1 MHQLLA
7 ITYHACKAYVSFILD
22 YVEIHHNKENLTLS
36 RLTFIRQ
43 RPDNG
48 PTAACFDLTAHI
60 MSGSDEDIG
69 IQLTRLQ
76 MLHEEVSSYE
86 PDSNHQDIASQC
98 SLETHEAVRAFY
110 KKIDALN
117 SVLPSTIQDNSKL
130 EKS

>member
-7 ITYHACKAYVSFILD
+7 TTYHACKAYVSFILD

-48 PTAACFDLTAHI
+48 PTAACFDLPAHI
-60 MSGSDEDIG
+60 LSGSDEDIG

-86 PDSNHQDIASQC
+86 PDMNHQDIASQC
-98 SLETHEAVRAFY
+98 GLETHEAVRAFY

-117 SVLPSTIQDNSKL
+117 S
-130 EKS
+130 

>member
-1 MHQLLA
+1 
-7 ITYHACKAYVSFILD
+7 
-22 YVEIHHNKENLTLS
+22 
-36 RLTFIRQ
+36 
-43 RPDNG
+43 
-48 PTAACFDLTAHI
+48 

-86 PDSNHQDIASQC
+86 PDMNHQDIAFQC

-130 EKS
+130 EKC